1 MSAYNREEI
10 SSLNPRT
17 LACGLYNS
25 DLVRVHEEG
34 DTNCRKSI
42 TCEATKQTVF
52 NMFSI

>member
-1 MSAYNREEI
+1 MSVYNREEI
-10 SSLNPRT
+10 SSLNPRA
-17 LACGLYNS
+17 LACGFYS
-25 DLVRVHEEG
+25 DLARAHEEG